1 MKKQKVLLVQPDLQ
15 TNANKIKVL
24 HLIWS
29 RKEIKRAEI
38 LKLTGL
44 SAPTLT
50 RIIENLVRLK
60 LIQTDGLGSSIGGR
74 PPQIINFN
82 SQDNYII
89 GIDIG
94 GTFIRAVLSN
104 LAGDF
109 IFEIHIP
116 TNLKDQF
123 IEVMQQVGKVITRL
137 TERAHE
143 KNLRLWGI
151 GIAVSG
157 MVNKSSGIVEYSPIF
172 NWKNAN
178 IREALSKYTSLPV
191 ALENVVN
198 LIALG
203 ELLYGVGGNYKNFV
217 CLNVG
222 YGIGAGIIIDGKLFS
237 GAQGLA
243 GEIGHIVVDRI
254 SSRRG
259 MEGVTGTLEALASG
273 YGIAAVAQEHS
284 RLYVKS
290 SLYGLDT
297 DKIDAKS
304 VFDAAKKG
312 DQLASEIVNRA
323 AGYISI
329 GIDTIIKLLNT
340 ECIVLSGGLT
350 KTEGMLQSKVQQNIK
365 NYTMNTL
372 SHSVPIV
379 KSSFGENGALM
390 GCFSLILQKILHLE
404 IQHAEVVR

>member
-15 TNANKIKVL
+15 TNANKIRVL
-24 HLIWS
+24 HLVWS

-82 SQDNYII
+82 SKDNYII

-104 LAGDF
+104 LAGEF

-116 TNLKDQF
+116 TNPKDPF
-123 IEVMQQVGKVITRL
+123 TEVMQQVGKVIIRL

-172 NWKNAN
+172 N
-178 IREALSKYTSLPV
+178 L
-191 ALENVVN
+191 
-198 LIALG
+198 
-203 ELLYGVGGNYKNFV
+203 
-217 CLNVG
+217 
-222 YGIGAGIIIDGKLFS
+222 
-237 GAQGLA
+237 
-243 GEIGHIVVDRI
+243 
-254 SSRRG
+254 
-259 MEGVTGTLEALASG
+259 
-273 YGIAAVAQEHS
+273 
-284 RLYVKS
+284 
-290 SLYGLDT
+290 
-297 DKIDAKS
+297 
-304 VFDAAKKG
+304 
-312 DQLASEIVNRA
+312 
-323 AGYISI
+323 
-329 GIDTIIKLLNT
+329 
-340 ECIVLSGGLT
+340 
-350 KTEGMLQSKVQQNIK
+350 
-365 NYTMNTL
+365 
-372 SHSVPIV
+372 
-379 KSSFGENGALM
+379 
-390 GCFSLILQKILHLE
+390 
-404 IQHAEVVR
+404 